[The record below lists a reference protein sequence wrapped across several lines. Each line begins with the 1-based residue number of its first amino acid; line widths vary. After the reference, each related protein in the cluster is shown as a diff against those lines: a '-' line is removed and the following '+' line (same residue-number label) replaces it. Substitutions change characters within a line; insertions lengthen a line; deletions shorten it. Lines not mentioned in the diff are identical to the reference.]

1 MAMQAAC
8 RGGIDCRFGAGH
20 RVERTPLSS
29 HALRRGLC
37 LQRERSLSL
46 VKMMATVSGW
56 SCEAAG
62 MWTQWKHERTS
73 LPTMYALVFTDMGGR
88 WECSVDCRISRPSRN
103 QASTSLRRSCFG
115 AI

>member
-20 RVERTPLSS
+20 GVERTPLSS

-46 VKMMATVSGW
+46 VKMIATVSGW
-56 SCEAAG
+56 ARARARARARVRARVG
-62 MWTQWKHERTS
+62 
-73 LPTMYALVFTDMGGR
+73 VG
-88 WECSVDCRISRPSRN
+88 
-103 QASTSLRRSCFG
+103 FG
-115 AI
+115 AGVR

>member
-20 RVERTPLSS
+20 GVERTPLSS

-46 VKMMATVSGW
+46 VKMIATVSGW
-56 SCEAAG
+56 ARARARARIRARVRLRLRLRLRVRAR
-62 MWTQWKHERTS
+62 RTRV
-73 LPTMYALVFTDMGGR
+73 LRLAWM
-88 WECSVDCRISRPSRN
+88 I
-103 QASTSLRRSCFG
+103 LRRG
-115 AI
+115 GDVDPVG